1 MKLSDRLGK
10 SFNMVN
16 LYVTNKHQP
25 SIPTLYEIAEILD
38 VDVRDLLVPNKKYT
52 MKLRDIAKGLEH
64 DLSLFSE
71 TKIAELAFRV
81 VMKERGKDSF
91 APFPQQ
97 RV

>member
-1 MKLSDRLGK
+1 
-10 SFNMVN
+10 
-16 LYVTNKHQP
+16 
-25 SIPTLYEIAEILD
+25 
-38 VDVRDLLVPNKKYT
+38 